1 MVLLDFKAH
10 RMSEMEKNN
19 TKPRETEWDNTLTGF
34 PYPRRQI
41 SKHKKYGPV
50 KAKKVT
56 AKKKKFSRGQ
66 QYKPVKPVKQVK
78 SIGPVYVQAKSVK
91 PVIRTEGR
99 QQEKSGLVARILRA
113 GKRVG
118 KRAGNRAKEA
128 AKVSAAMGTS
138 HLSLGLIKPKE
149 VYKALSKEKKTV
161 RGSE

>member
-66 QYKPVKPVKQVK
+66 QYKPVKPVKPVK
-78 SIGPVYVQAKSVK
+78 S
-91 PVIRTEGR
+91 VIRTEGR

-128 AKVSAAMGTS
+128 AKVSAAMGAS